1 MLVCHC
7 RGVTDR
13 MIRDAVQAGAE
24 TLDAVSA
31 ACGAAGG
38 CGGCADLV
46 LDVVCA
52 ERLVR
57 RAATEAPADSE
68 AA

>member
-1 MLVCHC
+1 
-7 RGVTDR
+7 

-38 CGGCADLV
+38 CGGCAELV
-46 LDVVCA
+46 IDVVSA
-52 ERLVR
+52 ERLVKR
-57 RAATEAPADSE
+57 GTAEPAPNSVAA
-68 AA
+68 

>member
-1 MLVCHC
+1 
-7 RGVTDR
+7 

-38 CGGCADLV
+38 CGGCAELV
-46 LDVVCA
+46 NDVVCA

-57 RAATEAPADSE
+57 RDACPESLPDSAAA
-68 AA
+68 

>member
-38 CGGCADLV
+38 CGGCAELV
-46 LDVVCA
+46 IDVVCA

-57 RAATEAPADSE
+57 RETAEPAPGSAAA
-68 AA
+68 